1 MELRNSLLQQ
11 LNRKIDNDSIT
22 KNNIKN
28 ENIIKELKNEIN
40 FLKNSL
46 NLLEIEKN
54 KHLDQNVIVIIFY

>member
-54 KHLDQNVIVIIFY
+54 KNLDQNVIVIIFY

>member
-54 KHLDQNVIVIIFY
+54 KHLDQNVIVIIFN

>member
-40 FLKNSL
+40 ILKNSL